1 MAENL
6 KQTPY
11 YLMGGEAVVNQ
22 LVETFYSK
30 MDVLV
35 EAQGIR
41 KMYAA
46 DLANAKSKL
55 FKFLSGWLG
64 GPNLFVQ
71 EFGHPM
77 LRKRHFPFAIGLS
90 ERDQWMLCMNQAM
103 AELEVDVTL
112 KESLLDSLNQLAT
125 HMINQ

>member
-1 MAENL
+1 MTENL

-11 YLMGGEAVVNQ
+11 NLMGGEAVVNK

-41 KMYAA
+41 EMHAV

-64 GPNLFVQ
+64 RPNLFVQ
-71 EFGHPM
+71 EFGHLM
-77 LRKRHFPFAIGLS
+77 LRKRHFPFVIGSS
-90 ERDQWMLCMNQAM
+90 ERDQWMLCMNQSM
-103 AELEVDVTL
+103 AELEIDVTL